1 MKMQKIKEENIKM
14 NKITN
19 KTLMVI
25 IALEGLMLGIFI
37 GLETGFSFEPQS
49 TLNAIATLG
58 GTRHII
64 AIIVPM
70 IFIPIL
76 AKQIRGGFLALIIF
90 VSITGILTIITII
103 DLLFVTPGSEIMGLI
118 ISIIML
124 VVQMFVIFFSYRA
137 RKEMIGSN
145 MHN

>member
-1 MKMQKIKEENIKM
+1 M

-25 IALEGLMLGIFI
+25 VALEGLMLGIFI
-37 GLETGFSFEPQS
+37 GYEKGFSFEPQS

-58 GTRHII
+58 GNRHIL
-64 AIIVPM
+64 AIIVPL

-76 AKQIRGGFLALIIF
+76 AKQIKGGFLALMIF
-90 VSITGILTIITII
+90 VSFTGILTIITLI
-103 DLLFVTPGSEIMGLI
+103 DLMFVTPGSGGIGLV

-124 VVQMFVIFFSYRA
+124 VVQTFVLLFSYRA
-137 RKEMIGSN
+137 RKEMIESN
-145 MHN
+145 THR

>member
-1 MKMQKIKEENIKM
+1 MKMQKLNEKNIKL

-19 KTLMVI
+19 KTLMAI

-37 GLETGFSFEPQS
+37 GLEKGFSFEPQS

-64 AIIVPM
+64 AIILPM

-76 AKQIRGGFLALIIF
+76 AKQIKGGFLTLIII

-103 DLLFVTPGSEIMGLI
+103 DLLFVTPGSDIMGLI
-118 ISIIML
+118 ISFIML
-124 VVQMFVIFFSYRA
+124 IVQMFVIFFSYRA
-137 RKEMIGSN
+137 RKEMIEAN
-145 MHN
+145 EHN